1 MNLSNLIKGLLNLE
15 KEVNIK
21 NLPSQGLFYKDD
33 FKIKIKKAE
42 IEDIVNYE
50 HNFVK
55 NIGVIINKIKNVVEK
70 NVIISEGYT
79 FDDIKSI
86 DIVFLF
92 LEIVKF
98 TNGEPINLSYFSEIE
113 NREISIEFNSK
124 YFNYFKINSDLEK
137 KYNNEEKC
145 FTIKNYKYSLPSIG
159 VENSL
164 TDYLISKSNEE
175 DAEKYNNYFY
185 SFTYF
190 LGNKSKLT
198 FDEIDNL
205 IQIFNFDIEPEEL
218 EKIKDVIKIFEPMQK
233 YSLKNGK
240 DEVDLNSKIDLSKVW
255 K

>member
-21 NLPSQGLFYKDD
+21 TLPSQGLFYKDD
-33 FKIKIKKAE
+33 FKLKIKKAE

-70 NVIISEGYT
+70 NIIISENYT

-86 DIVFLF
+86 DIVYIF

-98 TNGEPINLSYFSEIE
+98 TNGEPISLSYYNEIE

-124 YFNYFKINSDLEK
+124 HFNYFKITPELMKMYDNID
-137 KYNNEEKC
+137 KC
-145 FTIKNYKYSLPSIG
+145 FKINNYKYSLPSIG

-164 TDYLISKSNEE
+164 TNYLISKSNEI

-190 LGNKSKLT
+190 LGDKNTLS
-198 FDEIDNL
+198 FEEIDNL

-218 EKIKDVIKIFEPMQK
+218 IKIKDVIKIFEPMQK

>member
-1 MNLSNLIKGLLNLE
+1 MNLSNLIRGLLSFE
-15 KEVNIK
+15 KEIDVK
-21 NLPSQGLFYKDD
+21 KLPSLGLFYKDD
-33 FKIKIKKAE
+33 FKIRIKKAK

-50 HNFVK
+50 HNFTKDIV
-55 NIGVIINKIKNVVEK
+55 VIINKIKNVVCKNTILSEK
-70 NVIISEGYT
+70 YT

-86 DIVFLF
+86 DIVYLF

-98 TNGEPINLSYFSEIE
+98 TNGKPISLSYFSEIE
-113 NREISIEFNSK
+113 NREINIEFSSK
-124 YFNYFKINSDLEK
+124 YFNYFKINSDLVK

-164 TDYLISKSNEE
+164 TDYLIVKSNEE
-175 DAEKYNNYFY
+175 NAEKYNNYFY

-205 IQIFNFDIEPEEL
+205 IQIFNFDIETVEL
-218 EKIKDVIKIFEPMQK
+218 EKIKEIIKIFEPIQK